1 MPKLSIIIPAYNV
14 EAFLQQCLDSIFSQ
28 NDADVEVLCIDDGST
43 DGTPQLL
50 QDFAAEHHNLR
61 VLTQPNQ
68 GMSTARNWGLKEAKG
83 EYVLFVDSDDWLFEG
98 SLAKLAASLMGEDV
112 VGFNAK
118 KFVEKHNAYRDNNL
132 PIVSGVVKGWDYFN
146 KVRLIPSEIHFVCIW
161 QRAYRRAFLEENN
174 LSFVEG
180 IRRAE
185 DDLFTTMVMY
195 YAQTLKV
202 IDDCIY
208 VYRVRDNSITTTV
221 DINRW
226 YDSLKVQ
233 DILTDFFVPKQDI
246 EKSAINRVLAS
257 NYINYFSANTVRLY
271 GNRDRELKKR
281 VRWDYFKKVC
291 DTPRHKHLF
300 RIIRIS
306 PRLYRLYESITSK
319 N

>member
-14 EAFLQQCLDSIFSQ
+14 EAFLPQCLDSIFSQ
-28 NDADVEVLCIDDGST
+28 DYADFEVLCVDDGSV
-43 DGTPQLL
+43 DDTPQLL
-50 QDFAAEHHNLR
+50 LGFAAEHPNLR
-61 VLTQPNQ
+61 VITQPNQ
-68 GMSTARNWGLKEAKG
+68 GMSTARNRGLKEAIG
-83 EYVLFVDSDDWLFEG
+83 EYALFVDSDDWLCEG
-98 SLAKLAASLMGEDV
+98 ALSKLAASLMGEDV

-161 QRAYRRAFLEENN
+161 QRAYRRSFLEENH
-174 LSFVEG
+174 LSFAVG

-195 YAQTLKV
+195 YAQSLKV
-202 IDDCIY
+202 IDDCLY

-226 YDSLKVQ
+226 YESMRVQ
-233 DILTDFFVPKQDI
+233 EILTDFFVPKQDI
-246 EKSAINRVLAS
+246 DKSAINRVLAS
-257 NYINYFSANTVRLY
+257 NYINYFSADTVRLY

-300 RIIRIS
+300 RLIRIS
-306 PRLYRLYESITSK
+306 PRLFRLYESYTSK